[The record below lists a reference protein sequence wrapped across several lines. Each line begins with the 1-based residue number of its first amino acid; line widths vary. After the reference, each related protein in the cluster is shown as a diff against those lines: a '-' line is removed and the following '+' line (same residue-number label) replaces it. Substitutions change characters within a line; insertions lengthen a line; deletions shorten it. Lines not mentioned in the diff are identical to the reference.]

1 MGGQGRDGRLGHG
14 DQEHQLLPK
23 KVEALAGQRVIAVSA
38 GGEHSLTLTADGS
51 VWSWGFGVEG
61 QLGHGDMQNQLAGE
75 KPGGTSLV
83 SSGRMASG
91 HPLRRLRCVPPVRQ
105 RDWLSRWRP
114 QSSVRG
120 DFALATARAVL
131 TDIGRDCCCGWLL

>member
-38 GGEHSLTLTADGS
+38 GGEHSLALTADGS

-75 KPGGTSLV
+75 KPGLTGVERADGFLPPAQEASLCSPRPPARLAQSLAAAV
-83 SSGRMASG
+83 FCEGRLCAG
-91 HPLRRLRCVPPVRQ
+91 H
-105 RDWLSRWRP
+105 WSRGP
-114 QSSVRG
+114 
-120 DFALATARAVL
+120 D
-131 TDIGRDCCCGWLL
+131 